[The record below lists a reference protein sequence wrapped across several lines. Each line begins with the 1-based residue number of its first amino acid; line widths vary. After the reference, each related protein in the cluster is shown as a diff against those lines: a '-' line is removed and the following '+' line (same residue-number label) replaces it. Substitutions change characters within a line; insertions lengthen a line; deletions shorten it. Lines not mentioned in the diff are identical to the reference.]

1 MLAISPKITLA
12 SVKMTELNNLKSV
25 IKLKNSIV
33 ASLPYAP
40 RDKDS
45 KEYLLSLDVGDLIHI
60 YDFWQQRLIPSR
72 PRKVLVGNKVRNSTQ
87 YIRNR
92 RKIGVLLDRVRNGD
106 DISGYLSQKAH
117 CATFDVNEFK
127 STRSFNSFR
136 DQILVCEGFYHLHLD
151 EFPAR
156 TDEILIVH
164 VTLREFEIVQVAMH
178 SLFENDNEARV
189 EYARYVDEFLSS
201 KMPGG
206 GLIIGGAGGG
216 MQNLSGSSIFS
227 SLNQI
232 DMIKKIQNVELR
244 NGGIESYTRKLYAYL
259 HKRNT
264 QYVKPEWRLVGR
276 ELTIYDKK
284 NKKHFSEQNLAYIF

>member
-1 MLAISPKITLA
+1 MTLV
-12 SVKMTELNNLKSV
+12 SESMTELNSLKSI

-33 ASLPYAP
+33 ANLPYAP
-40 RDKDS
+40 RGRDS

-60 YDFWQQRLIPSR
+60 YDFWQQRLIPGK
-72 PRKVLVGNKVRNSTQ
+72 PRKVLVGNRVRKSTQ

-92 RKIGVLLDRVRNGD
+92 RKIGVLLERVRNGD

-117 CATFDVNEFK
+117 CATFDINEFK

-136 DQILVCEGFYHLHLD
+136 DQMLVCEGFYHLHLD

-156 TDEILIVH
+156 TDEILVVH
-164 VTLREFEIVQVAMH
+164 VTSREFEVVQVAMH
-178 SLFENDNEARV
+178 SLFKNDDEARV

-201 KMPGG
+201 KMPRG

-216 MQNLSGSSIFS
+216 MQNLAGSSIFS

-232 DMIKKIQNVELR
+232 DMIKKIQNVEDR
-244 NGGIESYTRKLYAYL
+244 NGGIESYARKLYAYL

-284 NKKHFSEQNLAYIF
+284 NKEQFSGEHLVYMFR